1 MLDMRGTILDMN
13 SMLDEKENYEI
24 SGEKRRITLFNIS
37 SCENGFLTRIG
48 IWRNAEKAVPLHR
61 HSETMDSSKTSMTS
75 NQYHI
80 SNKKLN

>member
-1 MLDMRGTILDMN
+1 MN

-37 SCENGFLTRIG
+37 SCENGSLTRIG

-61 HSETMDSSKTSMTS
+61 HSETMDSYKNFHDFQINITSVTKI
-75 NQYHI
+75 N
-80 SNKKLN
+80 